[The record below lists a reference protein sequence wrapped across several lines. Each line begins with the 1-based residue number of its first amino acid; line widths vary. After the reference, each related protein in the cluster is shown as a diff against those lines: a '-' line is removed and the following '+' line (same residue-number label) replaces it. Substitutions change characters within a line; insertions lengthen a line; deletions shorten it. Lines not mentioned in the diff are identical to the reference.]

1 MSPGVWSVI
10 LRTKGR
16 RVSFDSL
23 IAVLGLMLAVYAIV
37 TPSQRLAFRLRF
49 TGIDLTISVVA
60 LLVIHALL
68 LFSSHPYIEC
78 IAGWT
83 LFDPNELAYLI
94 MVLAVLIIIQR
105 RFRSRLPRSK
115 VSKLHEYVTQFL
127 ALEDFKTLIPL
138 LDRNLD
144 EIAKIAESERTS
156 DDDTPDSTA
165 SNMLQAALTNPGFIH
180 TTARNYPDFGI
191 RAMKLGRHEYNF
203 SDEFL
208 RAMLADKHSL
218 LASEIR
224 RNQNLHPDYSYRL
237 EANNRLLRALFDD
250 AAFAEKMAVYR
261 PIGDAMLEELGSL
274 RHSRQDDPYVRE
286 ADNSFR
292 KRGQFDLQL
301 FVGLRFFEIMIWC
314 SLRQGIQWHMWL
326 YYFPHFTEAICLNC
340 DRHQKY
346 SDLSEWPNR
355 YCYLLYEMTHALEA
369 WITSVNTASIA
380 AVIPTLADTTADN
393 QNDSIPKS
401 SIIALDSCLNRIVL
415 AQTIPNNFTRNL
427 VHSAI
432 SVYFTLRCDDTGK
445 EYATVFLNVLM
456 QHSPGKGK
464 YMELVKDVI
473 TNLDTVHLN
482 RDHLKELSDTVH
494 SIV

>member
-10 LRTKGR
+10 LRSKGR
-16 RVSFDSL
+16 HVSFDSL

-37 TPSQRLAFRLRF
+37 PPSQRLAFRLRF
-49 TGIDLTISVVA
+49 TGFDLTISVVA
-60 LLVIHALL
+60 LLVVHGLL
-68 LFSSHPYIEC
+68 LFSTHAYIEC

-94 MVLAVLIIIQR
+94 MVLALLIIIQR

-144 EIAKIAESERTS
+144 EIAKIAERERTS
-156 DDDTPDSTA
+156 DDETPDSTA
-165 SNMLQAALTNPGFIH
+165 SNVLQAALTDPGFIH
-180 TTARNYPDFGI
+180 ATARNYPDFGI

-224 RNQNLHPDYSYRL
+224 RNQNLAPDHGYWI

-250 AAFAEKMAVYR
+250 AAFAEKMEVYR
-261 PIGDAMLEELGSL
+261 PIGDAMLDELGSL
-274 RHSRQDDPYVRE
+274 RRGGHDDYYVRE
-286 ADNSFR
+286 VDRSFS
-292 KRGQFDLQL
+292 KRWQFDLQL
-301 FVGLRFFEIMIWC
+301 FVGLRFFEIMIWS

-326 YYFPHFTEAICLNC
+326 YYFPLFTEAICRNC
-340 DRHQKY
+340 DEHPQY
-346 SDLSEWPNR
+346 SDHSEWPNR

-380 AVIPTLADTTADN
+380 AVIPTLDDTTADH
-393 QNDSIPKS
+393 QNESIPKS
-401 SIIALDSCLNRIVL
+401 SIIALDRCLDRVVRS
-415 AQTIPNNFTRNL
+415 QTIPHKFTRNL

-432 SVYFTLRCDDTGK
+432 SVYFTLRCNDTGK
-445 EYATVFLNVLM
+445 EYATVFLNVLL
-456 QHSPGKGK
+456 QNRSGKGK

-473 TNLDTVHLN
+473 ANIDTVHLN
-482 RDHLKELSDTVH
+482 PDHLKELRDAVH
-494 SIV
+494 GHV